1 MNAPAN
7 APAAR
12 SIARANP
19 ARLIEIL
26 EASRALQG
34 ELLAGI
40 RARREAIR
48 TANFSELARLER
60 SEQELSARLAQL
72 DAARAN
78 EAAQL
83 AARLAIPAKS
93 PLGEI
98 AARLPE
104 PDRARLDLVRS
115 ALRAAIEETARETG
129 ILRQASERLSA
140 HMAGVMQAVNSAL
153 AHAKVYSRGGVIAM
167 GPNVVSSL
175 DIKS

>member
-1 MNAPAN
+1 MSTAPAI
-7 APAAR
+7 PGSR
-12 SIARANP
+12 PTGRANP

-26 EASRALQG
+26 EASRALQA
-34 ELLAGI
+34 ELLASI

-48 TANFSELARLER
+48 TANFTELTRLER
-60 SEQELSARLAQL
+60 SEQELSLRLHQL
-72 DAARAN
+72 DTARAT

-104 PDRARLDLVRS
+104 ADRARLDAVRS

-129 ILRQASERLSA
+129 VLRQASERLSA
-140 HMAGVMQAVNSAL
+140 HMAGVLQAVNSAL

>member
-1 MNAPAN
+1 MSASSS
-7 APAAR
+7 AR
-12 SIARANP
+12 TGRVNP

-26 EASRALQG
+26 EASRALQA
-34 ELLAGI
+34 ELLASI
-40 RARREAIR
+40 RSRREAIR
-48 TANFSELARLER
+48 TANFTELTRLER
-60 SEQELSARLAQL
+60 SEQELSLRLHQL
-72 DAARAN
+72 DTARAA

-104 PDRARLDLVRS
+104 ADRARLDAVRS
-115 ALRAAIEETARETG
+115 GLRTAIEETARETSV
-129 ILRQASERLSA
+129 LRQASERLSA

>member
-1 MNAPAN
+1 MNTTATRPAG
-7 APAAR
+7 R
-12 SIARANP
+12 VNP
-19 ARLIEIL
+19 ARLVEIL
-26 EASRALQG
+26 EASRALQA
-34 ELLAGI
+34 ELLASI

-48 TANFSELARLER
+48 TANFNELARLER
-60 SEQELSARLAQL
+60 SEQDLASRLAQL
-72 DAARAN
+72 DSARAA
-78 EAAQL
+78 ETAQL

-104 PDRARLDLVRS
+104 ADRARLDSVRA

-129 ILRQASERLSA
+129 VLRQASERLSA

>member
-1 MNAPAN
+1 MNTTATRPAG
-7 APAAR
+7 R
-12 SIARANP
+12 VNP
-19 ARLIEIL
+19 ARLVEIL
-26 EASRALQG
+26 EASRALQA
-34 ELLAGI
+34 ELLASI

-48 TANFSELARLER
+48 TANFNELARLER
-60 SEQELSARLAQL
+60 SEQDLASRLAQL
-72 DAARAN
+72 DAARAA
-78 EAAQL
+78 ETAQL

-104 PDRARLDLVRS
+104 ADRARLDSVRA
-115 ALRAAIEETARETG
+115 ALRAAVEETARETG
-129 ILRQASERLSA
+129 VLRQASERLSA

>member
-1 MNAPAN
+1 MKAPAN
-7 APAAR
+7 APAPRPA
-12 SIARANP
+12 ARATA

-48 TANFSELARLER
+48 TASFSELARLER
-60 SEQELSARLAQL
+60 TEQELSARLAQL
-72 DAARAN
+72 DAARAA

-83 AARLAIPAKS
+83 AARLGIPAKS

-98 AARLPE
+98 AARLAE
-104 PDRARLDLVRS
+104 PDRARLDLVRA

>member
-1 MNAPAN
+1 L
-7 APAAR
+7 R
-12 SIARANP
+12 LHQLDTARA
-19 ARLIEIL
+19 
-26 EASRALQG
+26 
-34 ELLAGI
+34 
-40 RARREAIR
+40 
-48 TANFSELARLER
+48 T
-60 SEQELSARLAQL
+60 
-72 DAARAN
+72 

-104 PDRARLDLVRS
+104 ADRERLDAVRS

-129 ILRQASERLSA
+129 VLRQASERLSA
-140 HMAGVMQAVNSAL
+140 HMAGVLQAVNSAL